1 MHEDDLDLDSML
13 EEFENEWEDN
23 SDSDEVD
30 LDTEVEGEEVGEPD
44 ADEIEESED
53 EEVDEP
59 NPNDEDEHRRNQA
72 FRELRQQAEENK
84 KYADFIQ
91 RLAQDSGVSPEEI
104 LTRYQERQ
112 MEEQAERQ
120 GVPVEHLKKLN
131 DTESRLAQLEEQLFA
146 ERFNAQV
153 DSVVA
158 KYGNDENLIKNTFE
172 YMHQAG
178 IDPKTQQIDFEKL
191 YRAANLDSIIEKEV
205 AKARQ
210 TDLENKKKRQD
221 SASIGNGTSVSP
233 STGDVSDEFVDEML
247 KKFDIKI

>member
-1 MHEDDLDLDSML
+1 MNEELDLDSML

-23 SDSDEVD
+23 SDDVEVD
-30 LDTEVEGEEVGEPD
+30 LDNEVDDEEVGEPEV
-44 ADEIEESED
+44 DETEESDD

-59 NPNDEDEHRRNQA
+59 NPNDEDEHKRNQA
-72 FRELRQQAEENK
+72 FRDLRQQNEEFK

-91 RLAQDSGVSPEEI
+91 RLAEDSGVKPEEI
-104 LTRYQERQ
+104 LSRYQEKQ
-112 MEEQAERQ
+112 MEEQAEKQ

-146 ERFNAQV
+146 ERFNTQV

-178 IDPKTQQIDFEKL
+178 IDPKVQQIDFEKL

-210 TDLENKKKRQD
+210 TDLENKRKRQD

-233 STGDVSDEFVDEML
+233 SSGDISDDFVDEML